1 MHFPGITAELSS
13 HLSLDRCQ
21 FPKIKKPKKALKLQ
35 HFLKIL
41 FSLITDWQGSLLLF
55 HTRVVCQLWVRVHW
69 RGSVKLVGK
78 RFIGMTVGMNQLAVL
93 PQPYSL
99 PHSDSYLCGLT
110 LPPSSDLF
118 RQSMRQ
124 CLCWMPAFHFLLSSS
139 NCPWCFFRCCC
150 TEFLASSILLYQSR
164 AACMNM

>member
-1 MHFPGITAELSS
+1 MHLPGITAGLSS
-13 HLSLDRCQ
+13 HLSLDRHQ
-21 FPKIKKPKKALKLQ
+21 FPKIKNQKS
-35 HFLKIL
+35 LKIKTLKKRL

-55 HTRVVCQLWVRVHW
+55 HTWVVCHLWVRVHW
-69 RGSVKLVGK
+69 QGSVKLVGK
-78 RFIGMTVGMNQLAVL
+78 RFLGMTVGVNQLAVL

-110 LPPSSDLF
+110 LAPSSDLF

-124 CLCWMPAFHFLLSSS
+124 CLCWRPAFHFLLSSY
-139 NCPWCFFRCCC
+139 NCPCCFLRCCC
-150 TEFLASSILLYQSR
+150 MEFLASSILLYQST